1 MAKELLRKLLYVAG
15 MLLLI
20 ALISFG
26 AIHLAPNSFF
36 ASGDLNPNITPES
49 IEQLKRVY
57 GLDKPLWQQFFSW
70 LFALV
75 QLDFGISFASG
86 KAVKDEIL
94 SRLPITLIINVVSMV
109 FVFIISLFLGIYAAL
124 HQNKFSD
131 KLIAQGALVSYA
143 MPSFYLALLG
153 ILIFGVYWNVL
164 PISGLHSAGIEATGM
179 EYWFDFA
186 WHLILP
192 ISVIVF
198 AGFGSMSLYVRN
210 LTLEILKSD
219 YCFFAKA
226 RGIKGWRLLRY
237 YVLPNLSPPI
247 ITMLGLSLPGLIGG
261 SVILES
267 IFSING
273 MGLLFYQSALSRD
286 YPVIMGI
293 LIIGALLTL
302 LGNIIADMVLLRLNP
317 HFKRAKS

>member
-94 SRLPITLIINVVSMV
+94 SRLPITL
-109 FVFIISLFLGIYAAL
+109 
-124 HQNKFSD
+124 
-131 KLIAQGALVSYA
+131 
-143 MPSFYLALLG
+143 
-153 ILIFGVYWNVL
+153 
-164 PISGLHSAGIEATGM
+164 
-179 EYWFDFA
+179 
-186 WHLILP
+186 
-192 ISVIVF
+192 
-198 AGFGSMSLYVRN
+198 
-210 LTLEILKSD
+210 
-219 YCFFAKA
+219 
-226 RGIKGWRLLRY
+226 LRR
-237 YVLPNLSPPI
+237 I
-247 ITMLGLSLPGLIGG
+247 
-261 SVILES
+261 
-267 IFSING
+267 
-273 MGLLFYQSALSRD
+273 
-286 YPVIMGI
+286 
-293 LIIGALLTL
+293 
-302 LGNIIADMVLLRLNP
+302 VLL
-317 HFKRAKS
+317 HY